1 MEQTAKPLQVYVVE
15 DSPILAQLLERTV
28 QAAGGELVGRTG
40 DANEA
45 VATLSQHPADLV
57 VLDVILTTGSGFDVL
72 KALDVPG
79 PSHGAFKMV
88 LTNYAT
94 PQHRK
99 ESFKLGA
106 DCFFDKSTEAWQAIE
121 VINRLAAYWPTR
133 GGERPS
139 AGWLCPG
146 HDSMG

>member
-1 MEQTAKPLQVYVVE
+1 MEQAARRLRVYVVE
-15 DSPILAQLLERTV
+15 DSPILAQLLERTIL
-28 QAAGGELVGRTG
+28 AAGAEMVGRTG
-40 DANEA
+40 DADEA
-45 VATLSQHPADLV
+45 MSTLSKLAVDLV
-57 VLDVILTTGSGFDVL
+57 VVDVMLASGSGFDVL
-72 KALDVPG
+72 RVLASPG
-79 PSHGAFKMV
+79 PAHGAFKMV

-99 ESFKLGA
+99 ESFRLGA

-139 AGWLCPG
+139 AAWLCPG
-146 HDSMG
+146 HDPMG